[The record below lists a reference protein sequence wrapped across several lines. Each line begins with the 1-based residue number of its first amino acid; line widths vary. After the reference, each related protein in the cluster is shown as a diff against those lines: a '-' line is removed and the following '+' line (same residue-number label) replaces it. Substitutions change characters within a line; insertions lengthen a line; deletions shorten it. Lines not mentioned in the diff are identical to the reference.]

1 MTDTKQPYKHINY
14 NSVVAGVKNK
24 FLMRGSTDMLI
35 LLRCVYL
42 GTDSVDTYAHA
53 AFARDKVRERM

>member
-24 FLMRGSTDMLI
+24 LLIRGSTDMLI
-35 LLRCVYL
+35 LFRHV
-42 GTDSVDTYAHA
+42 TYT
-53 AFARDKVRERM
+53 